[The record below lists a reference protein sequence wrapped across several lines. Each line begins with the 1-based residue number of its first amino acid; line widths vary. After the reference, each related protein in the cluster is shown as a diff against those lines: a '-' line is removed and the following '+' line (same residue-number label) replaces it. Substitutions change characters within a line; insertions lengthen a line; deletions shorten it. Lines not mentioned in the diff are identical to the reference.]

1 MGLETSKVL
10 LVKKK
15 KKINKT
21 KKARENIV
29 KVLKQNNK
37 TTCEHRQQKPLPF
50 SPMNASPPN
59 NRKVKIS
66 FPVIHV

>member
-10 LVKKK
+10 LVKKKK

-29 KVLKQNNK
+29 KEQQNNLRTQATK
-37 TTCEHRQQKPLPF
+37 TSPLLTHECKPP
-50 SPMNASPPN
+50 
-59 NRKVKIS
+59 K
-66 FPVIHV
+66 

>member
-1 MGLETSKVL
+1 MGLETSEVL

-29 KVLKQNNK
+29 KVLKQNNLRTQETK
-37 TTCEHRQQKPLPF
+37 TFPLLTHECKPP
-50 SPMNASPPN
+50 
-59 NRKVKIS
+59 K
-66 FPVIHV
+66 